1 MFLQKITRKHVII
14 LLSLCV
20 VIALVFLIYFYTT
33 TGRRGETNRWINDVN
48 CPTVSVNNSN
58 SMLKLVHIVFRHGAR
73 TPVTTYPND
82 PYVNDT
88 FYPTGWGHVTNKG
101 KVELYHLGEW
111 LHRRYGK
118 FLEPHYSPE
127 YVYAQSTAS
136 PRALMS
142 MSTVLA
148 SFFAPRGTDMEWNT
162 EYNWQPIP
170 VFSEP
175 LEQDSLLLVRTPC
188 PRFFEARD
196 EVFQLP
202 KVKAELAEQEDLFQN
217 LTKLAGVP
225 IKNADD
231 VNSLYNTLL
240 AEQEFGYTLPTWTKD
255 YFPKKMQFLAEQS
268 FIYNAYTKEMQKIKG
283 GPFLKKMFAEMLEK
297 RNSKLSPGNRKLFI
311 YAAHDWTV
319 GNIMASLN
327 LWKGQ
332 MLRFAVTLIFELHQN
347 QQTGEYY
354 IEIYLRNSEDGCA
367 ELLSV
372 PNCGA
377 QCPLDRLI
385 DLNADVIPNETYEE
399 RCKAKNPNFVEPP
412 KRSVER
418 DPNSKL

>member
-14 LLSLCV
+14 LLSLCT
-20 VIALVFLIYFYTT
+20 VIAVILIYFYTT
-33 TGRRGETNRWINDVN
+33 TGQRGEADRWINDAN
-48 CPTVSVNNSN
+48 CPTVSVNTSK
-58 SMLKLVHIVFRHGAR
+58 STLKLVHMVFRHGAR

-88 FYPTGWGHVTNKG
+88 FHPTGWGHVTNKG

-118 FLEPHYSPE
+118 FMEPHYSPE

-148 SFFAPRGTDMEWNT
+148 SFFPPRGTDMEWNT

-188 PRFFEARD
+188 PRFFEARE

-202 KVKAELAEQEDLFQN
+202 KVKAELAEHEDLFQN
-217 LTKLAGVP
+217 LTKLTGVP

-240 AEQEFGYTLPTWTKD
+240 AEQEFGYTLPAWTKD
-255 YFPKKMQFLAEQS
+255 YFPEKMQFLAEQS

-297 RNSKLSPGNRKLFI
+297 RNGKLSPGNRKLFI

-327 LWKGQ
+327 LWEGQ

-385 DLNADVIPNETYEE
+385 ELNADVIPNETYEE
-399 RCKAKNPNFVEPP
+399 RCKAKNSNFVEPP
-412 KRSVER
+412 KRAVER